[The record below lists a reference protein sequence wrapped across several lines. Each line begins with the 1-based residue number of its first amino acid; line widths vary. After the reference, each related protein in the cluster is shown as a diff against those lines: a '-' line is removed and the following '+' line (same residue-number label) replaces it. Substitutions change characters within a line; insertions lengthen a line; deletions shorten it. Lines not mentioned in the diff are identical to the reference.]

1 MLAQSETVYMN
12 ALAQRDGLFFQ
23 KFSSTPFPRDARGR
37 GHIQDRKHDGPW
49 IFFHP
54 DGQVES
60 RYAFKEGKPDG
71 PWVLFDPNGNT
82 IPERSG
88 TYRNGALVD

>member
-1 MLAQSETVYMN
+1 
-12 ALAQRDGLFFQ
+12 
-23 KFSSTPFPRDARGR
+23 
-37 GHIQDRKHDGPW
+37 
-49 IFFHP
+49 
-54 DGQVES
+54 VES

-71 PWVLFDPNGNT
+71 PWVLFNPNGNT